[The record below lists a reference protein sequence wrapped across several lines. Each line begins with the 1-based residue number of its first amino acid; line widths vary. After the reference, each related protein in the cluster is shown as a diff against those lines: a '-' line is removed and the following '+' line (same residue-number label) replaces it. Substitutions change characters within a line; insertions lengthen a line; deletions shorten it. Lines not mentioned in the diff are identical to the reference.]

1 MNRVALI
8 TGAAQGIGMAAV
20 ERLAD
25 DGFDVA
31 LFDLPGSDLT
41 QAIRA
46 AGERGRRA
54 LEIRGDVASEADWIR
69 GVAMVLDHFGRLDA
83 LINNAGISGPVG
95 PFSDYA
101 VEDFDRV
108 HAVNTR
114 GVFLGMKHCQA
125 MLRLSGGAIVN
136 IASISGLSGGRN
148 TLGYTASKHAVV
160 GMTKQV
166 ANELAAEGV
175 RVNAVCPAP
184 TATEMMRAL
193 AVQRRP
199 DDPDGYETEFA
210 KFIPMQRYGAP
221 REIADAIAFLAGPQA
236 SFITGIALPVDGG
249 ACAR

>member
-1 MNRVALI
+1 MSRVALI

-20 ERLAD
+20 ERLAE
-25 DGFDVA
+25 DGFDLA
-31 LFDLPGSDLT
+31 LFDLPGSDLAP
-41 QAIRA
+41 AIRA
-46 AGERGRRA
+46 AEQRGRKA
-54 LEIRGDVASEADWIR
+54 LEIRGDVALEADWIC
-69 GVAMVLDHFGRLDA
+69 GVTMVLDHFGRLDA
-83 LINNAGISGPVG
+83 LINNAGISGPVR
-95 PFSDYA
+95 PFSDYT
-101 VEDFDRV
+101 VDDFDRV

-125 MLRLSGGAIVN
+125 MLRESSGAIVN
-136 IASISGLSGGRN
+136 IASISGLGGGRN
-148 TLGYTASKHAVV
+148 TLGYTASKHAVI

-166 ANELAAEGV
+166 ANELAAQGV

-193 AVQRRP
+193 AIQRRP
-199 DDPDGYETEFA
+199 DDPDSFEAEFA
-210 KFIPMQRYGAP
+210 RFIPMQRYGAP